1 MQEESVVIIGG
12 TGNQGFGLALR
23 WATAGRRVII
33 GSRVLDRAEGAAKR
47 VQGLVGGN
55 CRVEGK
61 ENPEAVTQADL
72 VVLTVP
78 FEAQV
83 ATLKS
88 IQEHF
93 RPGQVL
99 VDVTVP
105 LETAVGGKP
114 GRMLGVWSG
123 SAAEQAAQYAPEG
136 VEVAAAFHNISASAL
151 EKLHREV
158 ECDVLVCAEK
168 RDTRLLLRPWV
179 ELIPGCRYVDG
190 GKLENARTIE
200 AMTALLIGINVRH
213 KVSAAGIRITGLPS
227 DEA

>member
-1 MQEESVVIIGG
+1 MNEETVVIIGG

-23 WATAGRRVII
+23 WATAGRKVII
-33 GSRVLDRAEGAAKR
+33 GSRVLGRAEGAAQR
-47 VQGLVGGN
+47 VKDLVGGD
-55 CRVEGK
+55 CQVEGK
-61 ENPEAVTQADL
+61 ENSDAVTQADL

-88 IQEHF
+88 LKEHF
-93 RPGQVL
+93 RSGQVL

-114 GRMLGVWSG
+114 GRILGVWSG
-123 SAAEQAAQYAPEG
+123 SAAEQAEQYAPEG
-136 VEVAAAFHNISASAL
+136 VTVAAAFHNISASAL
-151 EKLHREV
+151 EQLHLEV

-168 RDTRLLLRPWV
+168 RDTRLRLRPWV

-213 KVSAAGIRITGLPS
+213 KVHAAGIRITGLPS
-227 DEA
+227 EKE